1 MFVMECKEN
10 PTMPHLKIEP
20 NFLFDLNRGVV
31 KNKHEQ
37 WQKWH
42 KMLEWEVCD
51 KIPLQFSRY
60 YIIYKG
66 QFMSK
71 IKHWNV

>member
-37 WQKWH
+37 
-42 KMLEWEVCD
+42 
-51 KIPLQFSRY
+51 
-60 YIIYKG
+60 
-66 QFMSK
+66 
-71 IKHWNV
+71 